1 MARKADLIET
11 TEPRTG
17 RRAVPAQFG
26 MDEVLWAAWLYY
38 EQGQKQDRIAEEL
51 GISRASVFN
60 LLQKARDEGVVHIS
74 IDPTRIAGM
83 ALSLKICAATGLAE
97 CYILPR

>member
-1 MARKADLIET
+1 MLVARAPAEPSVIET

-60 LLQKARDEGVVHIS
+60 LLQKARDGLWPVLLRLLPAS
-74 IDPTRIAGM
+74 AR
-83 ALSLKICAATGLAE
+83 KAARG
-97 CYILPR
+97 